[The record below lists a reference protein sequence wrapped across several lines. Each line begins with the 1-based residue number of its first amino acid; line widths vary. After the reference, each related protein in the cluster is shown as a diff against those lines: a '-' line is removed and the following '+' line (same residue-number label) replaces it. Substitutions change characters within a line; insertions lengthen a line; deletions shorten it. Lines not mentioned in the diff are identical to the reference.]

1 MITRIFASLLVAT
14 TLAPPAAALEVP
26 HPGRQDSRIRSIAYS
41 PNQVVDL
48 YAAVGATLTI
58 QFGDD
63 ESIAEVALSD
73 TADLKHAHAAN
84 ILWLKATA
92 KMDTQ
97 PISVRTLRT
106 DGTSRLYAFQW
117 QTRDGGNTVQTPNVF
132 YIVRFTYP
140 LDSLKTAQ
148 TAEKKASDD
157 AEAARAAQLLKAT
170 SETTINRRYVGQGDR
185 ALEPAIWD
193 DGNSTFL
200 RFAGNMRVPTVY
212 VLNPDG
218 KEAVAPYTVEGE
230 IVTLHQTSRGIRLRD
245 GDLVLCIWN
254 QAWTPS
260 GHPTGTGT
268 TSPVVRRTLTDG
280 ATP

>member
-1 MITRIFASLLVAT
+1 MLIKILPGLVVAAALATSAS
-14 TLAPPAAALEVP
+14 ALEVP
-26 HPGRQDSRIRSIAYS
+26 HPGLQDSRIRTIAYS

-84 ILWLKATA
+84 ILWLKATT
-92 KMDTQ
+92 KMDSQ
-97 PISVRTLRT
+97 PISVRTLKT
-106 DGTSRLYAFQW
+106 DGTSRLYTFQW
-117 QTRDGGNTVQTPNVF
+117 QTRDGGNTAPTPNGF
-132 YIVRFTYP
+132 YVVRFIYP
-140 LDSLKTAQ
+140 LDTMKAQ
-148 TAEKKASDD
+148 QAADKKAED
-157 AEAARAAQLLKAT
+157 AADVARASQLLKTT

-200 RFAGNMRVPTVY
+200 RFAGNMRVPTIY

-254 QAWTPS
+254 EGWNS
-260 GHPTGTGT
+260 YGHPTGTGT
-268 TSPVVRRTLTDG
+268 TSPVVQRTITDG